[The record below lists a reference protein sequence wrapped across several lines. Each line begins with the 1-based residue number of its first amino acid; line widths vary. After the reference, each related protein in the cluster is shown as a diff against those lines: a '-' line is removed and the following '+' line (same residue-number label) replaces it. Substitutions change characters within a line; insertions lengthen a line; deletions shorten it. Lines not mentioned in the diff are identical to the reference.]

1 MQLKNDLKEILA
13 NWPIFLFLI
22 VIGVIAFGNCIKAYK
37 EKNNVDESKK
47 NINERVASHIRV
59 IEYDGHEYLLYENGR
74 VAGITH
80 SGSCKKCW

>member
-1 MQLKNDLKEILA
+1 MKNDLKEILES
-13 NWPIFLFLI
+13 WPIFLFLI
-22 VIGVIAFGNCIKAYK
+22 VIGVIAIGNCIKGYK

-47 NINERVASHIRV
+47 IVNERVASHIRV